1 MYIAEWISWFVCL
14 KPDAWLRKNL
24 EEYQNQA
31 IPIIQPAYEDCLV
44 EDRARQSAKR
54 FGQARTKGP
63 VYACTD
69 AFLEMRCGGLEDKRG
84 FISLLTIVF
93 MYFMVGSWIDID
105 GRLLWAVLSGS
116 GVAFGRD
123 LYIGDLFTFLLGTTV
138 TAGALWLYFKY
149 AFRFTR
155 LEMLTS
161 RHLLIRFNRITR
173 QVYLHR
179 PASCGGILVLPWEG
193 VHTEEIPG
201 LRLVMGWYPG
211 DNTDLPFPTA
221 VFIGRQSSRLS
232 DLQCEWEFIRRYMDE
247 GGLQAVERPRISSQ
261 LPLPW
266 PAFTAQFEA
275 LGPFLRK
282 SGPLTWLGCVL
293 ISPAFVIV
301 GLSHWASLLLC
312 WRPRWPRAI
321 REAGQPGKPAP
332 AFTTVADYP
341 PDVQSQL
348 LANAHRWKLR
358 PGRAPESSSRVGK
371 KRERN

>member
-1 MYIAEWISWFVCL
+1 MYVAEWIVWFGCL
-14 KPDAWLRKNL
+14 KPDAWLTKNL
-24 EEYQNQA
+24 GDGNTA
-31 IPIIQPAYEDCLV
+31 SVPIVQPAYEDSV
-44 EDRARQSAKR
+44 IEDRARQAAKR
-54 FGQARTKGP
+54 FDNARSRGP
-63 VYACTD
+63 VYACNDTY
-69 AFLEMRCGGLEDKRG
+69 LEMRCGGMEDKRG

-93 MYFMVGSWIDID
+93 MYLGIGSWLDFD
-105 GRLLWAVLSGS
+105 GRIVWAVVSGS
-116 GVAFGRD
+116 GAVYDRA
-123 LYIGDLFTFLLGTTV
+123 LSIGDLFMFLVGTGLTG
-138 TAGALWLYFKY
+138 GALWLYFKY

-173 QVYLHR
+173 QVFLHR

-211 DNTDLPFPTA
+211 DSTDLPFPTI

-232 DLQCEWEFIRRYMDE
+232 DLQSEWEFIRRYMDE
-247 GGLQAVERPRISSQ
+247 GGLQAVEKPRISSQ

-275 LGPFLRK
+275 LGPFLRN

-293 ISPAFVIV
+293 ISPAFVII
-301 GLSHWASLLLC
+301 GLAHWASLLLC
-312 WRPRWPRAI
+312 WRPRWPRVI

-358 PGRAPESSSRVGK
+358 PGRAPANSSRVGK
-371 KRERN
+371 RRG